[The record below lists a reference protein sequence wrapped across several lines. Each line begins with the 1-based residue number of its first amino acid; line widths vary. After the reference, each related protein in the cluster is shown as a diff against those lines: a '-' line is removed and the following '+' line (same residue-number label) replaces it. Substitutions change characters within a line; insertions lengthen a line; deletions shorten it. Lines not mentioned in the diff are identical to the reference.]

1 MLLKH
6 SKFVIECNGQIF
18 FSGSER
24 ECLIFAKKRI
34 KLFPNHQPL
43 YLLKFIKEMGEEM
56 NGV

>member
-1 MLLKH
+1 MMLLKH

-43 YLLKFIKEMGEEM
+43 YLLKFIKEMGEE
-56 NGV
+56 